1 MRCKASEKPCPKQ
14 KKGLW
19 SPDEDQ
25 KLKYYVTNYGHSSWT
40 SVPVNAGLQ
49 RNGKSCRLRWL
60 NYLRPG
66 LKRDKV
72 YVTQPLGF
80 KDPDHPNKV
89 YKVVKAL
96 YGLHQALRAWWSQ
109 IAQHLPGR
117 TDNEIK
123 NYWHSHLK
131 KRIPKLQHLQTYP
144 ETDYI
149 STNMRSTEPSSSYLN
164 ASSFINNSSA
174 DMNQLVPPDP
184 QITTLPILF
193 AEWVSLDEF
202 QKDIG
207 KSRDQPFS
215 HGSSYEAS
223 HMHEYQEVST
233 QESKDS
239 QNCLINGP
247 SLKSNL
253 VWTSF
258 SHSWRAFSMIIEQ
271 DGGKYAYEKKK
282 QVGLEI
288 NHCYSN
294 FEMVIAEHISGDG
307 KPLSDGRVST
317 GWH

>member
-1 MRCKASEKPCPKQ
+1 MRCKASEKPCPTH

-40 SVPVNAGLQ
+40 SVPVNAGT
-49 RNGKSCRLRWL
+49 LRWL

-66 LKRDKV
+66 LKRGEFSLQEEE
-72 YVTQPLGF
+72 TISSLHRFLG
-80 KDPDHPNKV
+80 N
-89 YKVVKAL
+89 
-96 YGLHQALRAWWSQ
+96 RWSQ

-164 ASSFINNSSA
+164 ATSFINSSSA
-174 DMNQLVPPDP
+174 DMNQLVPPAS

-193 AEWVSLDEF
+193 ADWVSLDEF

-215 HGSSYEAS
+215 HGSSHEAS

-239 QNCLINGP
+239 QNCLINGAKKEWGL
-247 SLKSNL
+247 SHKAKVRALHTVQLDVTVSSN
-253 VWTSF
+253 
-258 SHSWRAFSMIIEQ
+258 
-271 DGGKYAYEKKK
+271 
-282 QVGLEI
+282 
-288 NHCYSN
+288 N
-294 FEMVIAEHISGDG
+294 
-307 KPLSDGRVST
+307 
-317 GWH
+317 